1 MSFLLNGDKMRER
14 LAQILAQAQ
23 EDEVNQD
30 KQHESRRERNVS
42 RTGVIE

>member
-23 EDEVNQD
+23 EDETNQD
-30 KQHESRRERNVS
+30 KQQEVS
-42 RTGVIE
+42 REQRISRTSTVE